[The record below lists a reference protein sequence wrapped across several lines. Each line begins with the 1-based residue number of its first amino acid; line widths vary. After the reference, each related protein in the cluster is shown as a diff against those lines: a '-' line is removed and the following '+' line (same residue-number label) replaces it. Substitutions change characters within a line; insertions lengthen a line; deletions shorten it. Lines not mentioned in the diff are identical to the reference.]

1 MHQESTPS
9 LEPEA
14 VEGAILAAL
23 LAPGEQRPW
32 SVGEIERE
40 FGKSDVEDAL
50 AHLHGAGLVHR
61 CGELVFVTRAAVAAQ
76 RLDL

>member
-1 MHQESTPS
+1 MHGKTTPTM
-9 LEPEA
+9 EPEA

-40 FGKSDVEDAL
+40 FGESDIEDAL

-61 CGELVFVTRAAVAAQ
+61 CGEFVFATRAAAGAQ
-76 RLDL
+76 RLSL